1 MKLLLDTLCGLP
13 QPVWATS
20 LESNSKTAVGRFEVT
35 LGTGLVDQG
44 AASLRK
50 FNSLIDTDTCGA
62 PTVLGVISGNGY
74 GYVRPDGVAVI
85 PVGALAA

>member
-1 MKLLLDTLCGLP
+1 MRFATASVGDLTRIELEDGR
-13 QPVWATS
+13 WA
-20 LESNSKTAVGRFEVT
+20 VFEVT